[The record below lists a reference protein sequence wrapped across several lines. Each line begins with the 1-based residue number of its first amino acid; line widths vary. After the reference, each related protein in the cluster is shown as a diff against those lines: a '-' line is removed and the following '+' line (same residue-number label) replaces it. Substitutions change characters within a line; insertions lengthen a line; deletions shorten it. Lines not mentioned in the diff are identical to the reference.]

1 VNNVSAVPLQ
11 RQPSGA
17 QKVVDDWTSL
27 FSQPTSSV
35 DEFQE
40 TEGEPAERRRIRLEK
55 HQRIEERAAKALVEK
70 NQRDMQLQMEQEE
83 RHRSAAN
90 LDAEIRRWSMGKEG
104 NLRALLSSL
113 HLMLWPECNW
123 KPVSL
128 TDLITGPSVKKAYKS
143 AILCV
148 HPDKVQQK
156 GATVQQKYIAEKVF
170 DLLKESFAKF
180 NANELY

>member
-1 VNNVSAVPLQ
+1 MKVVEDWTTLLTQQA
-11 RQPSGA
+11 PSG
-17 QKVVDDWTSL
+17 
-27 FSQPTSSV
+27 

-40 TEGEPAERRRIRLEK
+40 IPGEAPERRKLRKER
-55 HQRIEERAAKALVEK
+55 HDRMAERAAQALKEK
-70 NQRDMQLQMEQEE
+70 NDRDKAQLMEQAE
-83 RHRSAAN
+83 RSRAAGN
-90 LDAEIRRWSMGKEG
+90 LDAEIRRWATGKEG

-123 KPVSL
+123 KPMSL
-128 TDLITGPSVKKAYKS
+128 TDLIQGISVKKAYQK

-170 DLLKESFAKF
+170 DLLKDAFAKF